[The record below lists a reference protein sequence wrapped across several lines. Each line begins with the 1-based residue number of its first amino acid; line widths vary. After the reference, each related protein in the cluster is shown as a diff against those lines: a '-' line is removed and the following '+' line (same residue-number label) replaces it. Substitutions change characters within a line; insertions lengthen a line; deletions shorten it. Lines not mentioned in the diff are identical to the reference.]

1 MLHLHSDFIEYEP
14 VSKEIKDA
22 EEIISGSK
30 VRFEDLVVTF
40 IAVEQGDDES
50 IAKAAV
56 DEIKK
61 YLDTVGSKKILLYPY
76 AHLSSDLAR
85 PKYAYDL
92 LKLIEKMAKDMRF
105 SVSRAPFGWT
115 KAFNIKVKGHP
126 LAESAKVL
134 TKPTTSGIIS
144 DEIRSKNDV
153 TISNTAAADDDG
165 ECEEQLSSAL
175 RAEEKQ
181 ESLWYILSPTGELS
195 SMGTYRFTKQEQNLH
210 ILANYEMAKKR
221 IVDEVPSHVKLMKK
235 MSLADYEPASDVG
248 NMRFYPKGRLM
259 KSLIEQYV
267 TKKVMEYGGIE
278 VETPIMYD
286 SKHPSMKSY
295 FNRFPARQYNIT
307 ADSKQLFLRFAAC
320 FGQFLMA
327 KDFQISYKHLP
338 LKLYELTRYSFRR
351 EKSGE
356 LVGLRRLR
364 AFSMPDCHAICRDLS
379 QAKEEFLKRLELSII
394 VINELGLSTN
404 EDIEMAIR
412 FTEDFYNE
420 NKDFIN
426 KIVSRFGKPVMVEMW
441 KDRFFYFTLKWEF
454 NFIDNSGKAAALST
468 DQIDVEN
475 GSRYNIEFVDE
486 DGSRKNPIILHNSPS
501 GAIER
506 IIYAL
511 LERSAKIS
519 KAGGIASFP
528 LWLAPTQVR
537 IIPVGRQHTDLCEKI
552 ATDLSI
558 KQIRTDIDDRDESVG
573 KKIRESETEW
583 IRYTLVVGDKE
594 LQSEKYTVRDRNEK
608 IQRKD
613 VKLEELV
620 NEIKNQTNDK
630 PYLPLNLPKNLS
642 TRPQIMV

>member
-1 MLHLHSDFIEYEP
+1 MRLLHLHSDFIEYEP
-14 VSKEIKDA
+14 ISKEIKDA
-22 EEIISGSK
+22 EENISGSK

-40 IAVEQGDDES
+40 IAVEHGDDES

-61 YLDTVGSKKILLYPY
+61 YLDTVKSKKILIYPY
-76 AHLSSDLAR
+76 AHLSSDLAS
-85 PKYAYDL
+85 PKYAYEL
-92 LKLIEKMAKDMRF
+92 LKLTERMAKDMKLH
-105 SVSRAPFGWT
+105 VNRAPFGWT

-134 TKPTTSGIIS
+134 TKQTASSIIAGGS
-144 DEIRSKNDV
+144 RSEKKN
-153 TISNTAAADDDG
+153 NTADI
-165 ECEEQLSSAL
+165 EYEEQLSTAL
-175 RAEEKQ
+175 NLEEKQ
-181 ESLWYILSPTGELS
+181 QSFWYILNPEGELS
-195 SMGTYRFTKQEQNLH
+195 PMSTYRFKKQEQNLH
-210 ILANYEMAKKR
+210 ILANYEIAKKR
-221 IVDEVPSHVKLMKK
+221 TVEEVPSHVKLMKK
-235 MSLADYEPASDVG
+235 MAIADYEPASDLG

-286 SKHPSMKSY
+286 TKHPSMQSY
-295 FNRFPARQYNIT
+295 FNRFPARQYNII
-307 ADSKQLFLRFAAC
+307 ADNKQLFLRFAAC

-364 AFSMPDCHAICRDLS
+364 AFSMPDCHAICRDLN
-379 QAKEEFLKRLELSII
+379 QAKEEFLKRLELSIT
-394 VINELGLSTN
+394 VINELGLSTKD
-404 EDIEMAIR
+404 DIEMAIR

-426 KIVSRFGKPVMVEMW
+426 TIVARFGKPIMVEMW

-454 NFIDNSGKAAALST
+454 NFIDNSEKAAALST

-486 DGSRKNPIILHNSPS
+486 DGSHKNPIILHNSPS
-501 GAIER
+501 GAVER

-528 LWLAPTQVR
+528 LWLTHTQVR
-537 IIPVGRQHTDLCEKI
+537 IIQVGKQHTELCKKI
-552 ATDLSI
+552 VTELSS
-558 KQIRTDIDDRDESVG
+558 KQIRTDIDDREESVG

-583 IRYTLVVGDKE
+583 IRYTLVIGDKE
-594 LQSEKYTVRDRNEK
+594 LQSEKFTVRDRNEK
-608 IQRKD
+608 KQRQD
-613 VKLEELV
+613 VKLEELIS
-620 NEIKNQTNDK
+620 EIKSQTNNK
-630 PYLPLNLPKNLS
+630 PYLPLNLPRNLS
-642 TRPQIMV
+642 NRPQIMV

>member
-1 MLHLHSDFIEYEP
+1 MRMLSLHSDFIEYEP
-14 VSKEIKDA
+14 ISKEINDA
-22 EEIISGSK
+22 EENISGSK
-30 VRFEDLVVTF
+30 IRFDDLVVTF
-40 IAVEQGDDES
+40 IAVERGDDES

-61 YLDTVGSKKILLYPY
+61 YLDTVKSERLLIYPY
-76 AHLSSDLAR
+76 AHLSSDLASA
-85 PKYAYDL
+85 KYAYEL
-92 LKLIEKMAKDMRF
+92 LKLIERMTKDMKVF
-105 SVSRAPFGWT
+105 VSRAPFGWT

-134 TKPTTSGIIS
+134 TKKTIS
-144 DEIRSKNDV
+144 CETLGKNNV
-153 TISNTAAADDDG
+153 TINKIANIEHNEG
-165 ECEEQLSSAL
+165 QLSSAL
-175 RAEEKQ
+175 KAEEEQ
-181 ESLWYILSPTGELS
+181 VSFWYILSPGGELS
-195 SMGTYRFTKQEQNLH
+195 PMRTYEFKKQEQNLH

-221 IVDEVPSHVKLMKK
+221 TVDEVPSHVKLMKK
-235 MSLADYEPASDVG
+235 MSIADYEPASDLG

-286 SKHPSMKSY
+286 SKHPSMESY

-307 ADSKQLFLRFAAC
+307 SDNKQLFLRFAAC

-338 LKLYELTRYSFRR
+338 LKLYELTRYSFRN

-364 AFSMPDCHAICRDLS
+364 AFSMPDCHAICRDLN
-379 QAKEEFLKRLELSII
+379 QAKEEFLKRLELSIT

-404 EDIEMAIR
+404 DDIEMAIR

-426 KIVSRFGKPVMVEMW
+426 KIVSRFGKPIMVEMW
-441 KDRFFYFTLKWEF
+441 KERFFYFILKWEF
-454 NFIDNSGKAAALST
+454 NFIDNSRKAAALST

-475 GSRYNIEFVDE
+475 GSRYKIEFVDE

-501 GAIER
+501 GAVER

-519 KAGGIASFP
+519 KAGGVASFP
-528 LWLAPTQVR
+528 LWLAHTQVR
-537 IIPVGRQHTDLCEKI
+537 LIPVGKQHIEFCEKI
-552 ATDLSI
+552 EKELSSA
-558 KQIRTDIDDRDESVG
+558 QIRTDIDDRDESVG

-583 IRYTLVVGDKE
+583 IRYTLVIGDKE
-594 LQSEKYTVRDRNEK
+594 LENEKFTVRDRDEK

-620 NEIKNQTNDK
+620 NEIKGQTNNK

-642 TRPQIMV
+642 NRPQIMV

>member
-1 MLHLHSDFIEYEP
+1 MRLLHLHSDFIEYEP
-14 VSKEIKDA
+14 ISKEIKDA
-22 EEIISGSK
+22 EENISGSK

-40 IAVEQGDDES
+40 IAVENGDDES

-61 YLDTVGSKKILLYPY
+61 YLDTVKSKKILIYPY
-76 AHLSSDLAR
+76 AHLSSDLAS
-85 PKYAYDL
+85 PKYAYEL
-92 LKLIEKMAKDMRF
+92 LKLTERMAKDMKLY
-105 SVSRAPFGWT
+105 VSRAPFGWT

-134 TKPTTSGIIS
+134 TKQTASSIIS
-144 DEIRSKNDV
+144 GESRGEKKN
-153 TISNTAAADDDG
+153 NTADI
-165 ECEEQLSSAL
+165 EYEEQLSTAL
-175 RAEEKQ
+175 NLEEKQ
-181 ESLWYILSPTGELS
+181 QSFWFILNPEGELS
-195 SMGTYRFTKQEQNLH
+195 PMSTYKFKKQEQNLH
-210 ILANYEMAKKR
+210 ILANYEIAKKR
-221 IVDEVPSHVKLMKK
+221 TVEEVPSHVKLMKK
-235 MSLADYEPASDVG
+235 MSIADYEPASDLG

-286 SKHPSMKSY
+286 SKHPSMQSY
-295 FNRFPARQYNIT
+295 FNRFPARQYNII
-307 ADSKQLFLRFAAC
+307 ADNKQLFLRFAAC

-364 AFSMPDCHAICRDLS
+364 AFSMPDCHAICRDLN
-379 QAKEEFLKRLELSII
+379 QAKEEFLKRLELSIT
-394 VINELGLSTN
+394 VINELGLSTKD
-404 EDIEMAIR
+404 DIEMAIR

-426 KIVSRFGKPVMVEMW
+426 TIVARFGKPIMVEMW

-454 NFIDNSGKAAALST
+454 NFIDNSEKAAALST

-486 DGSRKNPIILHNSPS
+486 DGSHKNPIILHNSPS
-501 GAIER
+501 GAVER

-528 LWLAPTQVR
+528 LWLTHTQVR
-537 IIPVGRQHTDLCEKI
+537 IIPVGKQHTELCEKI
-552 ATDLSI
+552 ATELSS
-558 KQIRTDIDDRDESVG
+558 KQIRTDIDDREESVG

-583 IRYTLVVGDKE
+583 IHYTLVIGDKE
-594 LQSEKYTVRDRNEK
+594 LQSEKFTVRDRNEK
-608 IQRKD
+608 KQRQD
-613 VKLEELV
+613 VKLEELIS
-620 NEIKNQTNDK
+620 EIKSQTNNK
-630 PYLPLNLPKNLS
+630 PYLPLNLPRNLS
-642 TRPQIMV
+642 NRPQIMV